1 VLELSTKIVLQSGVV
16 EDVGSGAAL
25 WVVLDVALVDG
36 VIDEDC
42 VELLEPGAVED

>member
-25 WVVLDVALVDG
+25 WVVLDVALVDD
-36 VIDEDC
+36 VNDEDC
-42 VELLEPGAVED
+42 VELLEPGAAED